1 MPPFP
6 GNTSIAPIMGAP
18 MAYDRKS
25 ESGAA
30 VRYEEVERVAISIMA
45 EGRHPSLSA
54 IREGLGDRGSYSTL
68 TRHKRQFI
76 QRLAVRLSESAPL
89 GVGETCPACGRTIYL
104 VDENGAPS
112 QEDS

>member
-6 GNTSIAPIMGAP
+6 GDTGIAPILGAP

-68 TRHKRQFI
+68 TRHKRLFI
-76 QRLAVRLSESAPL
+76 QRLAARLSESPPL
-89 GVGETCPACGRTIYL
+89 GLAVTCPACGRAIYL
-104 VDENGAPS
+104 ADENGAAS
-112 QEDS
+112 QESS